1 MPDANRQRAAQCTAC
16 GKPAAGD
23 GDNCIFCG
31 RGLLSSRVA
40 GWRSVYHPYSYCDA
54 LLANATLQA
63 HGVNVRVQHERLLTR
78 HVVEVAEGEHL
89 FAQEVL
95 RQLRG
100 VRTDT
105 EYREWHELKQR
116 GTRRILLL
124 CAVVA
129 ATATVAIA
137 GLIAWVSQGQ
147 REASESTKTQRD

>member
-1 MPDANRQRAAQCTAC
+1 MREPIRKRADSCGAC

-31 RGLLSSRVA
+31 RGLVSTRVA
-40 GWRSVYHPYSYCDA
+40 GWRSVYHPYSYSDA

-63 HGVNVRVQHERLLTR
+63 HGVNARVQHERLLTR
-78 HVVEVAEGEHL
+78 QVVEVAEGEHL

-116 GTRRILLL
+116 GARRKLLL
-124 CAVVA
+124 YAMAA

-137 GLIAWVSQGQ
+137 GLFAWVTQDQ
-147 REASESTKTQRD
+147 REVREAARLND